1 MKIAFST
8 ETPDTLNVNP
18 ISLNIPATGLANGT
32 MQYAMISLKEKQVT
46 LPDRLDEPRYRCF
59 KEIPSLN

>member
-1 MKIAFST
+1 MKITFST

-18 ISLNIPATGLANGT
+18 ISLNIPATSLANGT

-46 LPDRLDEPRYRCF
+46 LPDRLDEPR
-59 KEIPSLN
+59 